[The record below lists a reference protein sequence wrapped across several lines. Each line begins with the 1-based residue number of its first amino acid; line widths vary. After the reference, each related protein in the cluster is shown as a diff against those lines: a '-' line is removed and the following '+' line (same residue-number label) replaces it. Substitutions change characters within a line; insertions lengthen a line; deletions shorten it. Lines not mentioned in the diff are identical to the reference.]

1 MVQSFLTLKS
11 LNEVLNVHFSIQEF
25 VSCFLKINRNKA
37 IQNVKKSKELTVTNK
52 AYYKA
57 RPAGLRGQPWI
68 LPVCTVFRHKNGKKE
83 RNN

>member
-1 MVQSFLTLKS
+1 MQSFLTLKS

-37 IQNVKKSKELTVTNK
+37 IQNVKKSKELSVTNN

-57 RPAGLRGQPWI
+57 RPAGLRGHPWI
-68 LPVCTVFRHKNGKKE
+68 LPVCTVFKHKNGKKE